1 METLLHFGNIPVNHV
16 SLQAV
21 FPELNSVK
29 DKISDLEKRGV
40 VIRLKRGLYVISKS
54 ITGLDL
60 SLELIANHLY
70 GPSYVSMESALRF
83 YGLIP
88 ESVYSTY
95 SMTLKRSRSFKN
107 SLGYFEYISCQPD
120 YYSIGI
126 TQVNKKDYAFLM
138 ASREKA
144 LCDLIAYTP
153 NLRLRSIKSLQLYLE
168 EDLRLD
174 MDEFYKMNVS
184 ILEEC
189 AEVSKKKA
197 DIKNIINLLRQ

>member
-16 SLQAV
+16 SLQAL
-21 FPELNSVK
+21 FPELYSVR
-29 DKISDLEKRGV
+29 DKISDLEKRGFL
-40 VIRLKRGLYVISKS
+40 IRLKRGMYVVSKS

-70 GPSYVSMESALRF
+70 GPSYVSLESALRF
-83 YGLIP
+83 YGIIP
-88 ESVYSTY
+88 ESVHSTF
-95 SMTLKRSRSFKN
+95 SMTLKRSRNFKN

-126 TQVNKKDYAFLM
+126 TQVTRENYAFLI
-138 ASREKA
+138 ATPEKA

-153 NLRLRSIKSLQLYLE
+153 KVRLRSLKSLQLYLE

-184 ILEEC
+184 IFDEC
-189 AEVSKKKA
+189 AEVSKKKT
-197 DIKNIINLLRQ
+197 DIKNIINLLR